1 MLIIGEKINTTHKK
15 VEKAVKTRD
24 KVFIQELAKQQKEAG
39 ANMIDVNCGTLLT
52 EEVESLAWLVQ
63 TVQEVIDGPLCI
75 DSPDPEAIKNAFG
88 VHKGQ
93 PMLNSITAEEERM
106 RQLLPLIGE
115 TKPLVVALCM
125 DDKGIPQEW
134 QRRFEIAQKLY
145 QVLIEEAKI
154 EASQIYF
161 DPIIQPISSVPDAGI
176 AALTTMKK
184 IKKELAGA
192 KIVVGL
198 SNISFGLPLRPLL
211 NATFV
216 ALALGYGLD
225 AAILDPTEETMQSI
239 LKTSRALLGEDQ
251 FCSEFISWY
260 RSKK

>member
-1 MLIIGEKINTTHKK
+1 MEDNTQDEGEKNKAQFLQLVLSLQSSVWMLMGKIANPMTGK
-15 VEKAVKTRD
+15 VEKNMEAAKATIDTLEMLKEKTNGNLSKSEED
-24 KVFIQELAKQQKEAG
+24 I
-39 ANMIDVNCGTLLT
+39 LT
-52 EEVESLAWLVQ
+52 QSLSQLQ
-63 TVQEVIDGPLCI
+63 
-75 DSPDPEAIKNAFG
+75 
-88 VHKGQ
+88 
-93 PMLNSITAEEERM
+93 LNY
-106 RQLLPLIGE
+106 
-115 TKPLVVALCM
+115 V
-125 DDKGIPQEW
+125 
-134 QRRFEIAQKLY
+134 
-145 QVLIEEAKI
+145 EEAKI